1 MNTVPSGTLVA
12 YDVETG
18 LKLFIETNRATRF
31 PDQSSTLPAQGQLY
45 VHDGMNYRIVGVR
58 KTSTETRYEVD
69 VREEPFEQAES
80 DGPGG
85 PVW

>member
-1 MNTVPSGTLVA
+1 MSGRGQA
-12 YDVETG
+12 ETSDSD
-18 LKLFIETNRATRF
+18 LLLA
-31 PDQSSTLPAQGQLY
+31 
-45 VHDGMNYRIVGVR
+45 
-58 KTSTETRYEVD
+58 TSTETRYEVD